1 MFSTPR
7 PEGAGVAAGTGMRGA
22 RAVGRRGHL
31 QEPGPQQKAVP
42 TTETRQR
49 QNWRNKSHNLTFLPH
64 SIHCGWVFPRVT
76 PVGGPR
82 ARWQH
87 TEMCLQS
94 TEWGGGECTGNWERQ
109 AGPGTARKRDLGR
122 AQEKELLDASS
133 RKTTL
138 FSATSVKIRVL
149 PYHATTSLL
158 QHIKSL
164 TLDPRVFNHCL
175 VNVGVCKCKND
186 VWGKKKWTR
195 CELFITAYS
204 S

>member
-1 MFSTPR
+1 MEVRTGLNESAKGCWSPQGLAVRGWRVMFSTPG

-22 RAVGRRGHL
+22 RAVGRKGHL

-64 SIHCGWVFPRVT
+64 SIQCGWVFPWVT

-109 AGPGTARKRDLGR
+109 AGPGIARKRDLGR

-149 PYHATTSLL
+149 TYHSTTTHKVLDSGSLSFQPL
-158 QHIKSL
+158 
-164 TLDPRVFNHCL
+164 P
-175 VNVGVCKCKND
+175 
-186 VWGKKKWTR
+186 GKQR
-195 CELFITAYS
+195 HL
-204 S
+204 